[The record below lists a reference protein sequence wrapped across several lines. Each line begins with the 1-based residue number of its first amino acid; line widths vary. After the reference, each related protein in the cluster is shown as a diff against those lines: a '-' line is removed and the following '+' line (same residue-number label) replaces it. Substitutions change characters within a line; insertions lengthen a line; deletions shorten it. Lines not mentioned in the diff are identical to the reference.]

1 MSLTDVFLYFRQ
13 KEMRSLVRFIS
24 GLQHN
29 ISRLVVVVF
38 DAIMR
43 IRTRT
48 GVRPTDFFG
57 GFYMANTTASELQS
71 GGGGGREQDWAGV
84 LQHSR
89 QLGFLTG
96 AESAALKKGTWRPS
110 CSSLR

>member
-1 MSLTDVFLYFRQ
+1 MKLSLTDVFLYFRQ

-48 GVRPTDFFG
+48 GVRLLWRFLHGKHYSFR
-57 GFYMANTTASELQS
+57 ASE
-71 GGGGGREQDWAGV
+71 RW
-84 LQHSR
+84 
-89 QLGFLTG
+89 
-96 AESAALKKGTWRPS
+96 WRGP
-110 CSSLR
+110 